1 MDRLGARIGTDI
13 TNREFDQNGYTIV
26 SGFWHDTELDDLQH
40 EIEELGRHVV
50 GPTFSMNDAAE
61 LHDEHQSMIYDR
73 LHYLPAL
80 SRLSG
85 SKRVRELCREFGLQM
100 PWLMGSCNM
109 RLDRPRGKHLFDW
122 HQDTL
127 YLLGSVNAVT
137 LWFPLGDADLQHGT
151 IQVIP
156 GSHRNGIYPFRK
168 ISDKP
173 ILQNLQFLQ
182 RDLCI
187 DCEIFE
193 EPATIVAKR
202 GDAVIFKQ
210 MLLHR
215 STPNISDVI
224 RWTGQLRITDLGDP
238 DHKAQRFPTGDKT
251 NIYFVRYPRYD
262 PARSTTGPS

>member
-1 MDRLGARIGTDI
+1 M
-13 TNREFDQNGYTIV
+13 TNEEFERNGYIIV
-26 SGFWHDTELDDLQH
+26 NGFWDDTELNDLEH
-40 EIEELGRHVV
+40 EIEELGQYVA
-50 GPTFSMNDAAE
+50 GPNFSMKNATMLNDE
-61 LHDEHQSMIYDR
+61 LQSMIYDR

-85 SKRVRELCREFGLQM
+85 SKKVRKLCREFGLQM

-156 GSHRNGIYPFRK
+156 GSHKNGIYPFRK

-182 RDLCI
+182 RDLSI
-187 DCEIFE
+187 DCEISE
-193 EPATIVAKR
+193 EPTTIVVRR
-202 GDAVIFKQ
+202 GDVVVFKQ

-215 STPNISDVI
+215 STANISDVI
-224 RWTGQLRITDLGDP
+224 RWTGQLRITDLSDP
-238 DHKAQRFPTGDKT
+238 DHKAQQFPTGDKT
-251 NIYFVRYPRYD
+251 NIYFVRYPGHD
-262 PARSTTGPS
+262 LAKSKAVSS